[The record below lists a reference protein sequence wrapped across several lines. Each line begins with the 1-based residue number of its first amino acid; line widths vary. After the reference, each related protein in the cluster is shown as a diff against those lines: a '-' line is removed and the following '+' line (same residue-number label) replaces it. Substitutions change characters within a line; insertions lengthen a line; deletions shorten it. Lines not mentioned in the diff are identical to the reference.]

1 MSFLVRGKYVITDSK
16 MGKEGILNNSAAYIS
31 EDQIV
36 EIGDYNLLKEKYPE
50 AVIKGN
56 GRQLLMPGLIDSHSH
71 GAGLTPFQRGVSY
84 DFLENYLMDSP
95 NGITLEPEL
104 NAMMCGIRHI
114 RNGFTTLHCIK
125 SDNNLDPEPVE
136 KLFKGYQKAGIRLT
150 YSSGV
155 RDLNQITYDDVEFY
169 KTLPSELQK
178 AVKPIIFN
186 DKETFRKE
194 YFKHFEYLYEKFNNE
209 NNKIVFGPLWVQG
222 SADDFL
228 QRIKSKADELGK
240 IPLHI
245 HTLQT
250 PIQKAFGLKK
260 YGKSLLAHLDDLGL
274 VDKNLVL
281 GHAVFLNNLDI
292 ELLASKKG
300 SITHHASCNLVV
312 RNGISPV
319 YFLNKAGVNVSLG
332 IDDKSINDDEDPFM
346 EMRMIYYLHR
356 VSGFD
361 LTNTPTLSSF
371 DVLSMATQ
379 NAARVCNFAGV
390 IGVLKSGMKA
400 DLLLVDLD
408 HIMENPWV
416 SPNVNIVDLL
426 ICRGKGTDVN
436 TVMVNGDLVIEDHK
450 FCNIDIDSI
459 YDEVREQVKK
469 GINPKQKEWA
479 EILQKLK
486 PYAQSFY
493 RRWPIPELVPYYKM
507 NSQI

>member
-1 MSFLVRGKYVITDSK
+1 
-16 MGKEGILNNSAAYIS
+16 
-31 EDQIV
+31 
-36 EIGDYNLLKEKYPE
+36 
-50 AVIKGN
+50 
-56 GRQLLMPGLIDSHSH
+56 
-71 GAGLTPFQRGVSY
+71 
-84 DFLENYLMDSP
+84 
-95 NGITLEPEL
+95 
-104 NAMMCGIRHI
+104 
-114 RNGFTTLHCIK
+114 
-125 SDNNLDPEPVE
+125 
-136 KLFKGYQKAGIRLT
+136 
-150 YSSGV
+150 
-155 RDLNQITYDDVEFY
+155 
-169 KTLPSELQK
+169 
-178 AVKPIIFN
+178 
-186 DKETFRKE
+186 
-194 YFKHFEYLYEKFNNE
+194 
-209 NNKIVFGPLWVQG
+209 
-222 SADDFL
+222 
-228 QRIKSKADELGK
+228 
-240 IPLHI
+240 
-245 HTLQT
+245 
-250 PIQKAFGLKK
+250 
-260 YGKSLLAHLDDLGL
+260 LAHLDDLGL

-493 RRWPIPELVPYYKM
+493 RRWPIPELVPYNKK
-507 NSQI
+507 